1 MTDAIADVCLVGVGA
16 VGGILAK
23 ELTSAGLKVVGF
35 ERGPA
40 PRIADYAPR
49 DSIRFIARADGLEW
63 VRHEPTTTRSRA
75 DMSAELR
82 YRTSPLNVLGGALLH
97 WTGQASRYMP
107 GDFNVYTNAIV
118 NGGAERAAADLS
130 GYDVVDWPIGYD
142 DLEPYYEKFEWEFG
156 VSGSAGANPF
166 AGPRRR
172 GYPLPPLRRS
182 ARMELFAAACRK
194 LGYHAYDS
202 PAGILSQ
209 AYKPPAPYDTRIA
222 ERPACVYCGHCNF
235 YGCHVHAKAATL
247 YTAIP
252 VAVATGNFDLRTNA
266 KVFRIDSDS
275 RGNATGVSYF
285 ERDGTIREQ
294 RARVVILGAFVFETA
309 RLLLL
314 SKTERFP
321 NGLANLSGLVGK
333 YILAHGDVRAYGLFD
348 DFIVNGFIGPGSA
361 AMRVDDFNGD
371 NFDHTGLGFIGGGT
385 IGTSGE
391 GTPVSRMDVVP
402 PDVPR
407 WGSAYKEY
415 FAKYYTRT
423 FDLNIQ
429 PETLP
434 HKDNVV
440 DLDPSAKDAWGVPL
454 PRVTFDF
461 HQNEHRLH
469 RFMAQIGEKIMRA
482 TGANKVWT
490 GEKERPNRWAGGAR
504 MGSDPRRSV
513 VNGWCQSHDVPNLFI
528 VGAPVFPT
536 LAGYP
541 PTATI
546 AALSYRTAE
555 YILKQKDWFK

>member
-1 MTDAIADVCLVGVGA
+1 MAGAIADVCLVGVGA

-23 ELTSAGLKVVGF
+23 ELASAGLKVVGF

-40 PRIADYAPR
+40 PRAADYTPR
-49 DSIRFIARADGLEW
+49 DSIRFIARADRLDW
-63 VRHEPTTTRSRA
+63 VRHEPTTTRARDGDA
-75 DMSAELR
+75 AELR

-107 GDFNVYTNAIV
+107 GDFKVYTHEIA
-118 NGGAERAAADLS
+118 NGGAERACADLT

-156 VSGSAGANPF
+156 VSGHAGANPF
-166 AGPRRR
+166 GGPRKC

-182 ARMELFAAACRK
+182 ARMELFAEACRK

-209 AYKPPAPYDTRIA
+209 SYKPPEPYDTRIA

-252 VAVATGNFDLRTNA
+252 VAVSTGNFDLRTNA
-266 KVFRIDSDS
+266 KVFRIDVDD
-275 RGNATGVSYF
+275 RGNVIGVAYF
-285 ERDGTIREQ
+285 DADGVAREQ
-294 RARVVILGAFVFETA
+294 RARVVILGAFVFENV

-314 SKTERFP
+314 SKTVRFA
-321 NGLANLSGLVGK
+321 NGLANSSGLVGR

-371 NFDHTGLGFIGGGT
+371 NFDHTGLGFIRGGT

-407 WGSAYKEY
+407 WGKEYKEY
-415 FAKYYTRT
+415 FARYYTRT

-434 HKDNVV
+434 HEDNRV
-440 DLDPSAKDAWGVPL
+440 DLDPEVRDAWGVPL

-469 RFMAQIGEKIMRA
+469 RFMAGVGEKIMRA
-482 TGANKVWT
+482 TGASKVWT
-490 GEKERPNRWAGGAR
+490 GGKERPNRWAGGTR

-513 VNGWCQSHDVPNLFI
+513 VNGFCQSHDVPNLFV
-528 VGAPVFPT
+528 VGSSTFPT

-555 YILKQKDWFK
+555 YILGQRDWFK

>member
-1 MTDAIADVCLVGVGA
+1 MAGSIADVCLVGVGA

-23 ELTSAGLKVVGF
+23 ELASAGLNVVGF

-40 PRIADYAPR
+40 PHPADYAPR
-49 DSIRFIARADGLEW
+49 DSIRFIARADRLDW
-63 VRHEPTTTRSRA
+63 VRHEPTTTRARGGA
-75 DMSAELR
+75 AAELR

-107 GDFNVYTNAIV
+107 GDFKVHTNEIA
-118 NGGAERAAADLS
+118 NGGAERAGADLT

-142 DLEPYYEKFEWEFG
+142 DLEAYYEKFEWEFG
-156 VSGSAGANPF
+156 VSGHAGANPF
-166 AGPRRR
+166 AGHRKR
-172 GYPLPPLRRS
+172 GYPLPPLRPS

-252 VAVATGNFDLRTNA
+252 VAVATGNFDLRTNC
-266 KVFRIDSDS
+266 KVCRIDTDE
-275 RGNATGVSYF
+275 RGHATGVRYF
-285 ERDGTIREQ
+285 DPDGMMREQ
-294 RARVVILGAFVFETA
+294 RARVVILGAFVFENV

-314 SKTERFP
+314 SKTARFP
-321 NGLANLSGLVGK
+321 SGLANSSGLVGK

-371 NFDHTGLGFIGGGT
+371 NFDHTGLGFIRGGT

-407 WGSAYKEY
+407 WGREYKEY
-415 FAKYYTRT
+415 FARYYTRT

-434 HKDNVV
+434 HEDNVV
-440 DLDPSAKDAWGVPL
+440 DLDPEAKDAWGVPL

-469 RFMAQIGEKIMRA
+469 RFMAGVGEKIMRA
-482 TGANKVWT
+482 TGASKVWT
-490 GEKERPNRWAGGAR
+490 GGKERPNRWAGGTR
-504 MGSDPRRSV
+504 MGSDARRSV
-513 VNGWCQSHDVPNLFI
+513 VDGYCQSHDVPNLFI
-528 VGAPVFPT
+528 VGASTFPT

-555 YILKQKDWFK
+555 YILRQRDWFK

>member
-1 MTDAIADVCLVGVGA
+1 VADSIADVCLVGVGA

-23 ELTSAGLKVVGF
+23 ELASAGLNVVGF

-49 DSIRFIARADGLEW
+49 DSIRFIARADGLDW

-75 DMSAELR
+75 DAPADIR

-107 GDFNVYTNAIV
+107 GDFKVYTNEIV
-118 NGGAERAAADLS
+118 NGGAARAGADLS
-130 GYDVVDWPIGYD
+130 GYDVVDWPIGYN

-194 LGYHAYDS
+194 LGYHVYDS
-202 PAGILSQ
+202 PAGILSEP
-209 AYKPPAPYDTRIA
+209 YKPPAPYDTRIP

-252 VAVATGNFDLRTNA
+252 VAVSTGNFELRTNA
-266 KVFRIDSDS
+266 KVFRIDSDD

-285 ERDGTIREQ
+285 DRDGTIREQ

-314 SKTERFP
+314 SKTPRFAS
-321 NGLANLSGLVGK
+321 GLANSSGLVGK
-333 YILAHGDVRAYGLFD
+333 YVLAHGDVRAYGLFD
-348 DFIVNGFIGPGSA
+348 DVIVNGFIGPGSA

-371 NFDHTGLGFIGGGT
+371 NFDHTGLGFIRGGT

-407 WGSAYKEY
+407 WGRAYKEY
-415 FAKYYTRT
+415 FSRYYTRT

-434 HKDNVV
+434 HQDNIV
-440 DLDPSAKDAWGVPL
+440 DLDPDAKDAWGVPL

-461 HQNEHRLH
+461 HQNEKRLH
-469 RFMAQIGEKIMRA
+469 RFMAGIADKIMRA

-555 YILKQKDWFK
+555 YILGQKDWFK